1 MMNIS
6 EILLI
11 AKYAACV
18 LVLLGLILAPAW
30 VARQNGKDKP
40 AMQAVRLGSWVFG
53 WSLIGWIYALYQ
65 AIKK

>member
-11 AKYAACV
+11 AKYAACI

-30 VARQNGKDKP
+30 VARQNGKGKP
-40 AMQAVRLGSWVFG
+40 AMHAVRLGSWVFG

>member
-1 MMNIS
+1 MNIS

-30 VARQNGKDKP
+30 VARQNGKGKP
-40 AMQAVRLGSWVFG
+40 AMHAVRLGSWIFG